1 MPTSEISRLHNTRA
15 ANDSRTVTSRDV
27 LCLTIL
33 FIVAAT
39 ARLWGIS
46 KIHYWDEMVYLQNAQ
61 AICCGKINYSELAFR
76 PPLISLFYAAI
87 FKFWHSIYAACI
99 GAALLN
105 AAAPVLLFFAGRL
118 SVGRLASLLASCLF
132 AISPFFVGVF
142 PAGFDS
148 DNTGNSLLTDS
159 PALTLITLSF
169 WFLLR
174 AIQKP
179 SFFRFFLSGIALALC
194 ILMRFG
200 SLSCV
205 GILLFLTLL
214 SSSRWKAVGACFCG
228 LTAGL
233 APYLAW
239 CRLRFGDP
247 FFTLKQGWIHVE
259 GPTAP
264 FTFYLR
270 NALPIFGPIVVAGF
284 ALYIAWKIFSPIS
297 KWLNSD
303 INRSAENTQPN
314 GLIQLYLLAWLMLE
328 CLAFSLIPHKEPR
341 YIMPAAP
348 PLFLLSGLG
357 LSLIFAL
364 RRREIRWAGIGGLC
378 VLLVLT
384 LRPLHALVSTPF
396 IDRTVPDEERAGRL
410 LSETLP
416 SDTTLYMS
424 FNYPALTYYTSFRIH
439 ELRDVGPAL
448 YRDMSLVP
456 PGEVLVVY
464 KHAEA
469 PSQAD
474 IAWCDASHLFARI
487 AEFPSLVIYRRLGTV
502 QPQP

>member
-1 MPTSEISRLHNTRA
+1 MREVKV
-15 ANDSRTVTSRDV
+15 SRTVVSWDV
-27 LCLTIL
+27 MFVTIL

-39 ARLWGIS
+39 VRLWGIS
-46 KIHYWDEMVYLQNAQ
+46 KIHYWDEMAYLQNAQ
-61 AICCGKINYSELAFR
+61 VICCGKINYSELTFR
-76 PPLISLFYAAI
+76 PPLISLIYAAI
-87 FKFWHSIYAACI
+87 FKFWHSIYGACI

-105 AAAPVLLFFAGRL
+105 AAAPVFLFFAGCL
-118 SVGRLASLLASCLF
+118 SVGRLASVLASCLL
-132 AISPFFVGVF
+132 ALSPFFIGIF

-169 WFLLR
+169 WLLLW
-174 AIQKP
+174 AIGKP

-194 ILMRFG
+194 VLMRFG

-214 SSSRWKAVGACFCG
+214 SSPRWKAAGACLCG

-233 APYLAW
+233 TPYLAW
-239 CRLRFGDP
+239 SRINFGDP
-247 FFTLKQGWIHVE
+247 FFPLKEGWIHVE
-259 GPTAP
+259 GPTEP
-264 FTFYLR
+264 FTFYFR
-270 NALPIFGPIVVAGF
+270 NAIPIFGPIAVAGF
-284 ALYIAWKIFSPIS
+284 ALYMIWKISPYIS
-297 KWLNSD
+297 ELLSSEVNRGAQDTQLN
-303 INRSAENTQPN
+303 
-314 GLIQLYLLAWLMLE
+314 GMIQTHLLAWLI
-328 CLAFSLIPHKEPR
+328 LAFLTFSWIPHKEPR

-357 LSLIFAL
+357 LSLVFAL
-364 RRREIRWAGIGGLC
+364 RRRKTRWAGFGILG
-378 VLLVLT
+378 VLLILT
-384 LRPLHALVSTPF
+384 IRPLHALLSTPF
-396 IDRTVPDEERAGRL
+396 IDRTVPDEERVGKL

-424 FNYPALTYYTSFRIH
+424 FNYPTLAYYTNFRIH
-439 ELRDVGPAL
+439 ELPDVGPAL
-448 YRDMSLVP
+448 YQDMKLVP

-464 KHAEA
+464 REAET

-487 AEFPSLVIYRRLGTV
+487 AEFPSLVVYRRLGSA
-502 QPQP
+502 QPEP